1 VVDWR
6 PGAALR
12 PRLEATSDEAFAGPD
27 QPMRLLVH
35 PTSGRRLPID
45 PQALAA
51 PGKLPFSA
59 HLQPVPAGCGCQIRF
74 FPRALAGS
82 PSLVPVPARV
92 SGRVRPS
99 LRGNPGQSTPRPV
112 RDPRWKGVLF
122 LCQTVSRRVCRVRIL
137 FSFFLSGSAG
147 VLPFPSG
154 DAFSPRLGVGRWL
167 SPADRLACLGFG
179 RG

>member
-1 VVDWR
+1 MVDWR

-12 PRLEATSDEAFAGPD
+12 PRLEATADEAFAGPD

-74 FPRALAGS
+74 FSRALAGS

-137 FSFFLSGSAG
+137 FSFFCQDPRVFCLFPRET
-147 VLPFPSG
+147 PFH
-154 DAFSPRLGVGRWL
+154 
-167 SPADRLACLGFG
+167 PAWG
-179 RG
+179 